1 MSPTRVATYADA
13 RRSRGEIGLDQAPA
27 TLDEAYAIS
36 AGVAHANP
44 GDDPR
49 DCQAS
54 AWPPQGDASGQTS
67 PWLPQ
72 GVLSGPRTDNNA
84 GNCVFRIIL
93 PPP

>member
-1 MSPTRVATYADA
+1 MPHRTPAENHRPGRRWAALSVAALGCLA
-13 RRSRGEIGLDQAPA
+13 SAAAGA
-27 TLDEAYAIS
+27 S

-84 GNCVFRIIL
+84 GNCVFRITL